1 MDTQPLKLKVDS
13 GQAQADLAAL
23 ARSLD
28 MAGVAALK
36 TAKNFETGMAGVSKA
51 INGSLGSMEK
61 FAKVAG
67 LLSKIKMD
75 GSGVSAIGEFAK
87 ALNQVARVREI
98 EQSKLNSYRKFIE
111 VGAQVSKLRFDG
123 QATNSILKFSQ
134 ALDAASKARAI
145 TPAKMQS
152 WVKFIEIAARASQLR
167 FSGNAT
173 SSIKQ
178 FAEAMDSIAKVR
190 AITPARVQSIKS
202 LFEVLGSAKGLGNAG
217 KLAGDLNKIAEAA
230 GRASTALNGM
240 PTKVRAVSPGFQAAT
255 KNAEALHKEIAKT
268 PGHAGRASKGLG
280 GLIGRLGD
288 LGERFKLSYQAGTA
302 FSAFFSAFTF
312 GQFLKSTYDTNIALA
327 KLQKALLFST
337 GTFKGAHEAMDR
349 FVGTSLELGLNI
361 EKTAEAY
368 GRFTL
373 SAKASGIGITDS
385 EKIFKSVAGTLQVVG
400 ANSEQTELAFYGL
413 TQMIQKGKVS
423 AEEFNRQIGEQIP
436 GNAVIGARALS
447 KLEGRVVSVAEFFKR
462 MSLGQIMSTKFV
474 PAYAE
479 ALQEEFGDLLK
490 VAQRRPDVALN
501 KLTSAFT
508 IFKKSVGEAG
518 FMASLGREF
527 GRLTDKIIVTK
538 DGQTTLT
545 PAAQRLADTL
555 GKNLASMVRLLGK
568 GLEFLVENL
577 DSVVAA
583 IKGLAALK
591 IGATFMDW
599 TKKANGFAGS
609 LIPVKNN
616 VAEVAKTEAAIA
628 GAGANAATAAAAS
641 QGSTMGGPALYA
653 TKGKTQTYDNLRKQ
667 GYSHEDASFY
677 GSLPTRD
684 NQKFTAQS
692 GTLMGNPGQRTQRE
706 FGRRTRTYNNVT
718 DGVSGNALAFGM
730 RNNAA
735 AAAATQTASKG
746 AGAMAA
752 AAKGASMAFTGLR
765 GILNMLPGVAVAAGI
780 ALAIFSDKI
789 TGVKTAAKNDVT
801 VGDIA
806 SGALGAAGKDIGK
819 WFNDAAVGIGALFGV
834 SKEQAGGKSLGEW
847 LAWIAASLITLGKV
861 LFSLADSLGKVIGTT
876 LASIIGDVITF
887 ARVTGRVFKGDFAGA
902 KQIGADWQKQKETN
916 AKNTADDIVAGTRN
930 AFNVKG
936 VYDQIMSGAAKA
948 ADSRNAQAATDAA
961 VQRENED
968 IEKQMAARQQAF
980 KDQESAAELEALRN
994 RANLGSLSAPSWDS
1008 VFQKFADAGKTT
1020 AEAAKTSA
1028 DAASTTA
1035 AAATVAANG
1044 VSTAAKSS
1052 TPAPKNQNVA
1062 GAITDAARVTGVNE
1076 EVLKAIAY
1084 RESRFNPT
1092 AANPNSSARGL
1103 YQFTYET
1110 ARQYGL
1116 TKAKS
1121 RDEYLKNPG
1130 DAFDAQA
1137 SSLAAGRYAQAN
1149 NEVIKKKL
1157 GRDATGGEL
1166 YASHFMGSG
1175 GVVQLLDAIKKNP
1188 NASFQQLFPAAAKA
1202 NGFTRGQTVSQVY
1215 KNLTDTVGGTAGT
1228 GAAINPRAALEGITE
1243 VEGETLT
1250 AKYEN
1255 LNKQLAAITSQ
1266 VDPAA
1271 DAIGGMQE
1279 ILVRLSKLG
1288 DANAKLVEQ
1297 GVSSQFT
1304 PEVQA
1309 SLQRLKDKLTRD
1321 IQDAVNPF
1329 SKDERMARQND
1340 TITSLRLH
1348 GLQDEADFKEKL
1360 NTLYEQGYDISK
1372 LDTQENRNRVKTVRQ
1387 MTDALQAQLEVVNAM
1402 NDAQQKRIERT
1413 GSAADIAFARGVKLR
1428 DGQSLNDAISQMS
1441 PEELAARRKAA
1452 NIAVQTQRDDA
1463 LYNAQGQIQ
1472 EMVATAGLKG
1482 RGKSLRDDYKT
1493 FLEDIS
1499 GLTDTSLSRLEKRAG
1514 PELTNLAKKAA
1525 EIKDTLENPPG
1536 FQRWADGLEPLKERL
1551 EDIKAGFAEDLS
1563 SAITDALSGEDVDW
1577 RELVHNTSKQM
1588 LKAQVDSQL
1597 AGVFNLFSGGPQAQ
1611 AQQVASGFPGMQGAP
1626 GMQQAQQPNIFQRLF
1641 GTRPANG
1648 GVTNTGGGG
1657 FGGGGQ
1663 SNAGP
1668 STGGGFFGGLFR
1680 GLFGGGAAPA
1690 PSLAQGPGQ
1699 NTGFASGMPSIY
1711 DFNGSPSVAQAGW
1724 ANGTDLQVAGPTV
1737 DTSSGLGQALS
1748 FFGLSNSGIKSETAM
1763 SGASAFGGNTAVTTG
1778 VGSITGPTGA
1788 ADAMNSANISVSN
1801 AQVSAQNM
1809 TVQAQTVNLSGN
1821 VAGGGGGAGGAPG
1834 VGPAGAASATAG
1846 LGGGAGAGGGGAN
1859 PFSSIFG
1866 GGGGGS
1872 AGITAPAVNPVSV
1885 NDAMLTPYTVDQT
1898 GGPGFVPAGMGMPD
1912 LSGMTPA
1919 GGGGITGWFSN
1930 TFGNMGQMGQQVG
1943 QGVMAL
1949 APFLLA
1955 NLTRRRD
1962 KDKDPKKNI
1971 KGVIGEARPVEVS
1984 GTQVSA
1990 HGNIAADLI
1999 NMGLNAA
2006 TGNFGAGGGW
2016 SIGQTFGNMGSS
2028 LGNSFN
2034 NMGAGFSRMFGGGF
2048 SEGGYVDKPVHKMA
2062 LGGVSFA
2069 NAPHYSEGTANT
2081 SGGMPAILHPNE
2093 AVIPLSRGRSIPIEM
2108 PDGHDQGGMTNNI
2121 TSRITVVAPNPDAFR
2136 KSSGAITRQQNRD
2149 LKRAAL
2155 RNLSGR

>member
-28 MAGVAALK
+28 SAGVAALK

-230 GRASTALNGM
+230 GRASTALNSM
-240 PTKVRAVSPGFQAAT
+240 PSKVRAVSPGFQAAT
-255 KNAEALHKEIAKT
+255 KNAESLHKEIAKT

-538 DGQTTLT
+538 DGQTSLT

-628 GAGANAATAAAAS
+628 GAGANAATAAAAT
-641 QGSTMGGPALYA
+641 QGSTMGGPTLFAS
-653 TKGKTQTYDNLRKQ
+653 KGSKTQTYDNLRKQ
-667 GYSHEDASFY
+667 GYSHEDATFY

-684 NQKFTAQS
+684 NEKFTAQS
-692 GTLMGNPGQRTQRE
+692 GTLMGNPGQRTQRQ
-706 FGRRTRTYNNVT
+706 FGRRVQTYNNT
-718 DGVSGNALAFGM
+718 TNGLSGNAVAFGM

-735 AAAATQTASKG
+735 AAAATQTATKG

-752 AAKGASMAFTGLR
+752 AAKGATMAFTGLR
-765 GILNMLPGVAVAAGI
+765 GILNALPGIAVAAGI
-780 ALAIFSDKI
+780 ALAVFSDKI
-789 TGVKTAAKNDVT
+789 TGVKTAAGNDVQ

-834 SKEQAGGKSLGEW
+834 SKEKAGGKSLGEW

-902 KQIGADWQKQKETN
+902 KQIGSDWQKQKETN
-916 AKNTADDIVAGTRN
+916 AQNTANDIVAGTRN
-930 AFNVKG
+930 AFNVQG
-936 VYDQIMSGAAKA
+936 VYNDIMSGAKA
-948 ADSRNAQAATDAA
+948 AADNRNAQAQTDAA
-961 VQRENED
+961 VQAENAD
-968 IEKQMAARQQAF
+968 IERQMAARQQAF
-980 KDQESAAELEALRN
+980 KDQEAAAELEALRN
-994 RANLGSLSAPSWDS
+994 RANLGNLSAPSWDS

-1044 VSTAAKSS
+1044 VTTAAKG
-1052 TPAPKNQNVA
+1052 TAPTPKNQNVA
-1062 GAITDAARVTGVNE
+1062 GAITDAARVTGVSE

-1084 RESRFNPT
+1084 RESGFNPT
-1092 AANPNSSARGL
+1092 AAAKTSSARGL
-1103 YQFTYET
+1103 FQFTYDT

-1121 RDEYLKNPG
+1121 VAEYKANPG
-1130 DAFDAQA
+1130 DAFNAQA

-1149 NEVIKKKL
+1149 AAEIKKAF
-1157 GRDATGGEL
+1157 GRDATGGEI

-1175 GVVQLLDAIKKNP
+1175 GVVDLIKAVQKTP
-1188 NASFQQLFPAAAKA
+1188 NASFEKLFPAAAKA
-1202 NGFTRGQTVSQVY
+1202 NGFTQGKTVSQVY
-1215 KNLTDTVGGTAGT
+1215 KNLTDTVGGSAGT
-1228 GAAINPRAALEGITE
+1228 SAAINPRAALDGITE

-1297 GVSSQFT
+1297 GVASQFT

-1321 IQDAVNPF
+1321 ITDAVNPF
-1329 SKDERMARQND
+1329 IKDERTATQANE
-1340 TITSLRLH
+1340 ITKLRLK
-1348 GLQDEADFKEKL
+1348 GMQDEAEFKEKL
-1360 NTLYEQGYDISK
+1360 NGLYEQGYDISK
-1372 LDTQENRNRVKTVRQ
+1372 LDTQENRNRMKATRQ
-1387 MTDALQAQLEVVNAM
+1387 QTDALAAQLEVVNAL

-1482 RGKSLRDDYKT
+1482 RGKSLRDDYKS

-1499 GLTDTSLSRLEKRAG
+1499 GLTDTSLSRLEQRAG
-1514 PELTNLAKKAA
+1514 PELATLAKKAA

-1536 FQRWADGLEPLKERL
+1536 FQRWADGLTPLKERL
-1551 EDIKAGFAEDLS
+1551 EEIKAGFADDLS

-1577 RELVHNTSKQM
+1577 RELVHNASKQM
-1588 LKAQVDSQL
+1588 LKAQVDNQL
-1597 AGVFNLFSGGPQAQ
+1597 GGLINMFTGGPQAQ
-1611 AQQVASGFPGMQGAP
+1611 AQQVAGGFPGMQGAS
-1626 GMQQAQQPNIFQRLF
+1626 GMQPQQQPNIFQRLF

-1648 GVTNTGGGG
+1648 QVNTGVGAGVGGAQG
-1657 FGGGGQ
+1657 
-1663 SNAGP
+1663 NAGP

-1680 GLFGGGAAPA
+1680 GLFGGGTPPA
-1690 PSLAQGPGQ
+1690 SSLAQAPGQ
-1699 NTGFASGMPSIY
+1699 NTGFSSSMPSIY

-1748 FFGLSNSGIKSETAM
+1748 FFGLSNAGIKSETAM

-1778 VGSITGPTGA
+1778 IGSINGPTGA

-1821 VAGGGGGAGGAPG
+1821 VAGGGGAGGAPG
-1834 VGPAGAASATAG
+1834 VGPAGAASATGG

-1859 PFSSIFG
+1859 PFSSVFG
-1866 GGGGGS
+1866 GGADLS
-1872 AGITAPAVNPVSV
+1872 NLNTNTVSV
-1885 NDAMLTPYTVDQT
+1885 NDAMLTPYMVDQT

-1919 GGGGITGWFSN
+1919 GGGGITGWLSN

-1943 QGVMAL
+1943 QQVMAL

-1955 NLTRRRD
+1955 NLTRR
-1962 KDKDPKKNI
+1962 KDKNKEPKKNI
-1971 KGVIGEARPVEVS
+1971 NGVIGEARPVEVS

-1999 NMGLNAA
+1999 NMGLNAF

-2016 SIGQTFGNMGSS
+2016 SVGQTFGNMGASMS
-2028 LGNSFN
+2028 NGLG

-2048 SEGGYVDKPVHKMA
+2048 SEGGYTDKPVHKMA
-2062 LGGVSFA
+2062 LGGFSFA
-2069 NAPHYSEGTANT
+2069 NAPHYSEGTPNT

-2093 AVIPLSRGRSIPIEM
+2093 AVIPLSRGRSIPVEL
-2108 PDGHDQGGMTNNI
+2108 PQDHAGPGMTNNI

-2155 RNLSGR
+2155 RNLSNR